1 MDISE
6 FAKRFPEKMKEVQD
20 FVESDD
26 IKDILGVEAV
36 NHFKESFE
44 KEGFTDKALQ
54 KWSDV
59 KRRDPNSQWYGHS
72 GQTGKFSEARTVAK
86 ILTGEAG
93 ELKSAIT
100 YRYAP
105 NGVIVSDE
113 KPYAAVHQFGLQAKV
128 YGKKSFTMTARPF
141 FGKSEVLINNIN
153 EKIKVVSGMS
163 KIKF

>member
-6 FAKRFPEKMKEVQD
+6 FSKRFPEKMKEVQD

-54 KWSDV
+54 KWADV
-59 KRRDPNSQWYGHS
+59 KRRDLNSQWYGHS

-86 ILTGEAG
+86 ILTGETG

-100 YRYAP
+100 YRYAAF
-105 NGVIVSDE
+105 GVTVSDE

-128 YGKKSFTMTARPF
+128 YGKKSFSMKARPF
-141 FGKSEVLINNIN
+141 FGKSEVLVSNIN
-153 EKIKVVSGMS
+153 EKIKRELKRILS
-163 KIKF
+163 K